1 MPNTENNP
9 RIFLIGANGQVG
21 HAWRDLLTDKQ
32 LVGAADRHTLDLGEI
47 DSLAARLHEHLQ
59 PHLQPHLQQTQPL
72 VIVNA
77 AAYTAVDQAQDHEQQ
92 AYDINALAP
101 GIIADVAA
109 SQHIPLIHY
118 STDYVFDGHGEQ
130 AFVESDEPAP
140 LSVYG
145 RSKLAGERAV
155 IAAGGAHLIF
165 RTSWVFGVH
174 GQNFLKTMLRLAQ
187 ERDALSVVDDQIGA
201 PTPAALLA
209 QVPFDIL
216 RQLQSQQDPRWGLY
230 HLCPTHYTSWHGY
243 ARYLIHRARALGWP
257 IRVAEHAIKAVGS
270 SEFPVKATRPHNSRL
285 STQKLQNAFSMTLP
299 TWQSGVDQ
307 VLARL
312 RPPCPES

>member
-1 MPNTENNP
+1 MPNVEHST

-21 HAWRDLLTDKQ
+21 QAWRDLLTDEQ
-32 LVGAADRHTLDLGEI
+32 LVGAVDHKALDLSQLDELADRL
-47 DSLAARLHEHLQ
+47 REHLQ
-59 PHLQPHLQQTQPL
+59 PHLQPLQQQSQPL

-77 AAYTAVDQAQDHEQQ
+77 AAYTAVDQAQDHQQQ
-92 AYDINALAP
+92 AFDINARAP

-109 SQHIPLIHY
+109 NLRIPLIHY

-130 AFVESDEPAP
+130 AFVESDAPAP

-145 RSKLAGERAV
+145 RSKLAGEQAV
-155 IAAGGAHLIF
+155 AAANGAHLIF

-216 RQLQSQQDPRWGLY
+216 RQLQEREDPRWGLY
-230 HLCPTHYTSWHGY
+230 HLCPTEHTSWHGY
-243 ARYLIHRARALGWP
+243 ACYLIRQAREMGWS
-257 IRVAEHAIKAVGS
+257 IRVTDDAIKAVDS

-285 STQKLQNAFSMTLP
+285 CTQKLQNAFGLTLP
-299 TWQSGVDQ
+299 AWQSGVDQ
-307 VLARL
+307 VLAQL
-312 RPPCPES
+312 DKQ

>member
-1 MPNTENNP
+1 MPNVEHST

-21 HAWRDLLTDKQ
+21 QAWRDVLTDDQ
-32 LVGAADRHTLDLGEI
+32 LVGAVDRQALDLSELDGLADRLM
-47 DSLAARLHEHLQ
+47 ACLQ
-59 PHLQPHLQQTQPL
+59 PHLQPHPPL

-101 GIIADVAA
+101 GIIAEVAA
-109 SQHIPLIHY
+109 RLQIPLIHY
-118 STDYVFDGHGEQ
+118 STDYVFDGHGQQ
-130 AFVESDEPAP
+130 AFVESDTPAP

-155 IAAGGAHLIF
+155 AAAGGAHLIF

-187 ERDALSVVDDQIGA
+187 ERDSLSVVDDQIGA

-216 RQLQSQQDPRWGLY
+216 QQLQSQQDARWGLY
-230 HLCPTHYTSWHGY
+230 HLCPTHDTSWHGY
-243 ARYLIHRARALGWP
+243 ACYLIHRARALGWP

-285 STQKLQNAFSMTLP
+285 CTQKLQDAFGVNLP
-299 TWQSGVDQ
+299 TWQSGVDH
-307 VLARL
+307 VLAQL
-312 RPPCPES
+312 GKQ